1 MHHAAVQKGCFS
13 AELLQLDGSEASVA
27 AAADLRRRLD
37 FGRAGIAG
45 ANALARLLAWEGLSA
60 IKKRVAAAGAI
71 AAASGGPLTD
81 AAGRSPWHLALP
93 GAGAAEA
100 APLHRAADQV
110 APLKEHLQR
119 VSASYSSVL
128 QALSWTCAV
137 MLSGP
142 EAVQLPSA
150 RSSPGSDAALQELR
164 CWRVYAAALRS
175 LDDWLALTSS
185 PLPPGPDLPPQI
197 RAEYGITTPSYPRS
211 GGSALPPFASP
222 ARIGAAWGGA
232 AAAATAAHVSD
243 FDRARFTHAIAM
255 HRGVVEARR
264 KGVESAAA
272 AAFAAIRAVLEC
284 PAGFLHVNG
293 GPQEEGEMCDA
304 DALCT
309 AAVLEADDPV
319 VIDAA
324 DLKCIPRSDALRRH
338 LIPMLAMAYLD
349 VAEGSIVWLR
359 GDALAAQLGAAAI
372 ETWSNEA
379 SGFHH
384 AITTTID
391 AMSPSDGQE
400 AVARGGASALPLWT
414 GELLASVAWG

>member
-1 MHHAAVQKGCFS
+1 MHRTAVQKRCFS
-13 AELLQLDGSEASVA
+13 AELLQLDGSEASA
-27 AAADLRRRLD
+27 AAAVELRRRLD

-45 ANALARLLAWEGLSA
+45 GNALARLLASEGLEA
-60 IKKRVAAAGAI
+60 IKKRAAAASAI
-71 AAASGGPLTD
+71 AAVSGGPQTD
-81 AAGRSPWHLALP
+81 ASGRSPWHLALP
-93 GAGAAEA
+93 GDAEL
-100 APLHRAADQV
+100 APLHRGADHV
-110 APLKEHLQR
+110 APLKENLQR
-119 VSASYSSVL
+119 LSASCSSVL

-137 MLSGP
+137 MLPGP
-142 EAVQLPSA
+142 EAVQRSSA
-150 RSSPGSDAALQELR
+150 QYSPGSDAALQELR

-197 RAEYGITTPSYPRS
+197 RAEYGITTTSNPRS

-222 ARIGAAWGGA
+222 ARIGAAWGGV

-272 AAFAAIRAVLEC
+272 AAFAAIRAVLGC

-293 GPQEEGEMCDA
+293 PQEEGGPRLCDA
-304 DALCT
+304 DMLCT

-319 VIDAA
+319 VIAAA
-324 DLKCIPRSDALRRH
+324 DLQRIPRSDALRRH
-338 LIPMLAMAYLD
+338 LIPMLAMAYFD

-372 ETWSNEA
+372 AAWSTEA
-379 SGFHH
+379 STFHH

-391 AMSPSDGQE
+391 AISPSDGKE
-400 AVARGGASALPLWT
+400 DFARGGASELPLWT
-414 GELLASVAWG
+414 GELLASVDWG